1 MRPLT
6 ILFWVSLLLP
16 PAVAGAIAWRSY
28 EQTLERASAEGV
40 QMVSILR
47 EHAMRVF
54 EVQEQ
59 VIAQIDAHIAGLSW
73 DEIEASQPI
82 HARLKALADASPHI
96 DGLWLVRPEGRTAAS
111 ADFYPMPFSPVAE
124 REYFQVLKERDV
136 THLGRMIQ
144 GRLKGNLNF
153 NLSRRRTPP
162 PGSPAG
168 TFDGVILVTTSIDFF
183 AGFWRGVLGE
193 QAPHVVGILRTDGEI
208 LARYPTLTA
217 PPPRIPADSPFY
229 ALVAA
234 GRDTGQ
240 YSFRSLSDG
249 RERIYFQ
256 ARLGGYPAYV
266 TVGLDRAA
274 VMEPWRRSV
283 LVVAALAAA
292 TALLL
297 AAVVQVARRREDR
310 LHAEVLRRRYA
321 ESTLVAK
328 EEHLEALQR
337 AEAALRASEER
348 FRSVYEQAAVGIERL
363 DLDGRIVDA
372 NETLCAILGYSRAEL
387 VGRSFEEITDPVDL
401 PGEREPLRRLLA
413 GEVGRYAFE
422 KRYIRKDGS
431 RVWVRVTS
439 SLVRGGEEGDT
450 RLNIVEDVSRRQ
462 AVETALR
469 NSEERFRR
477 LFEAAPFGV
486 MMVEPGTLRLVA
498 FNDQTPRI
506 LGYSRAEFARLT
518 VADIEV
524 GNTREQIVQAQ
535 SDLIASGARAAH
547 ETRLKAK
554 DGAMRDVIV
563 SVLPV
568 EIDGKAYIYSG
579 IVDITD
585 RKRIERELAEAKEA
599 AEQANLAKSKFL
611 AAASHDLRQPLQ
623 SLFLF
628 AHVLEAQVAG
638 SEKALGTLGAL
649 HKGLEAMK
657 GLLDSLLDVS
667 RLDAGSVTADVRSVQ
682 VADLLDALDTA
693 YARIAAN
700 KALGWSVEP
709 CDAVV
714 HTDPTLLAQLL
725 RNFVENAIRYTPR
738 GGVRVTCHRIA
749 KDGAGDDR
757 LAIEVHDTGIGIPA
771 EHMASIWEEFHQVGN
786 PERDREKGLGLGLA
800 IVRRL
805 SELLGHP
812 VTARSE
818 PGKGSVFAVEVPL
831 DPDGAPPALA
841 AARSAPGPGAESR
854 LVVVVED
861 DSIVLTALE
870 ALLTEWGYEVLTA
883 SSGAEAM
890 ERIRADGR
898 LPDVLVSDYRLRA
911 GEVGTQAIRLIRQTC
926 GHPIPGVLLTGETA
940 GAALRDAAAEGLL
953 VVHKPVLPTELDDA
967 LRQQMLAGA

>member
-6 ILFWVSLLLP
+6 ILLWVALVLP

-28 EQTLERASAEGV
+28 ELTLERASAEGM
-40 QMVSILR
+40 QTVSILR

-59 VIAQIDAHIAGLSW
+59 VIAQIDARIADMGW
-73 DEIEASQPI
+73 DEIERSAPV
-82 HARLKALADASPHI
+82 HALLKSLATISPHI
-96 DGLWLVRPEGRTAAS
+96 DGLWLVRPDGRTVNS
-111 ADFYPMPFSPVAE
+111 ADFFPMPPSTASE

-144 GRLKGNLNF
+144 GKLKGNLNF
-153 NLSRRRTPP
+153 NVSRRRSASS
-162 PGSPAG
+162 GASG
-168 TFDGVILVTTSIDFF
+168 GVFDGLILVTTSLDFF
-183 AGFWRGVLGE
+183 SEFWRGVLGE
-193 QAPHVVGILRTDGEI
+193 QKHVVAIVRGDGEI
-208 LARYPTLTA
+208 LARYPALKQL
-217 PPPRIPADSPFY
+217 PQRVPAASPFY
-229 ALVAA
+229 ALTAA
-234 GRDTGQ
+234 QETAR
-240 YSFRSLSDG
+240 YNFRSAADG
-249 RERIYFQ
+249 RERMYSF
-256 ARLGGYPAYV
+256 AKLGAYPAFV
-266 TVGLDRAA
+266 SVGLDRDS
-274 VMEPWRRSV
+274 VLEPWRRTTA
-283 LVVAALAAA
+283 VVSTLAAA
-292 TALLL
+292 VSLLL
-297 AAVVQVARRREDR
+297 AAVVQIARRREDR
-310 LHAEVLRRRYA
+310 LQAEVQRRRYA

-328 EEHLEALQR
+328 EEHLSALQR

-348 FRSVYEQAAVGIERL
+348 FRSVYEQAAVGIKRVG
-363 DLDGRIVDA
+363 LDGRIVDV
-372 NETLCAILGYSRAEL
+372 NETLCGILGYSRAEL
-387 VGRSFEEITDPVDL
+387 VGRSFEEITDPIDVT
-401 PGEREPLRRLLA
+401 GEREPLRRLLA
-413 GEVGRYAFE
+413 GEVDRYACE
-422 KRYIRKDGS
+422 KRYIRKDGG
-431 RVWVRVTS
+431 RVWVRITS
-439 SLVRGGEEGDT
+439 SMVRGSGDEGPY
-450 RLNIVEDVSRRQ
+450 RLCIVEDVSRRQ

-486 MMVEPGTLRLVA
+486 MMIEPGTLRLVA

-518 VADIEV
+518 TADIEADYS
-524 GNTREQIVQAQ
+524 RAEIVQAQ
-535 SDLIASGARAAH
+535 SDIIASGSRTAF

-554 DGAMRDVIV
+554 GGDLRDVIA

-568 EIDGKAYIYSG
+568 EIDGKSYIYSG

-585 RKRIERELAEAKEA
+585 RKQIERELAEAKET

-638 SEKALGTLGAL
+638 SDKALGTLGAL

-667 RLDAGSVTADVRSVQ
+667 RLDAGSVTAEIRSVP
-682 VADLLDALDTA
+682 VAGLLDALDTA

-700 KALGWSVEP
+700 KALSWHVEP
-709 CDAVV
+709 CAAVV
-714 HTDPTLLAQLL
+714 RSDPTLLAQLV
-725 RNFVENAIRYTPR
+725 RNLVENAIRYTPR
-738 GGVRVTCHRIA
+738 GGVRVECHVV
-749 KDGAGDDR
+749 GENGGGES
-757 LAIEVHDTGIGIPA
+757 LAIAVHDTGIGIPA

-805 SELLGHP
+805 SVLLGHP

-818 PGKGSVFAVEVPL
+818 PGKGSVFTVEVPL
-831 DPDGAPPALA
+831 DTEERALEIEA
-841 AARSAPGPGAESR
+841 AARPAPGPGATPR

-861 DSIVLTALE
+861 DVIVLTALE
-870 ALLTEWGYEVLTA
+870 ALLTEWGYEVLPA
-883 SSGAEAM
+883 SSGTEAV
-890 ERIRADGR
+890 ERIRDGGR
-898 LPDVLVSDYRLRA
+898 LPDVVVSDYRLRG
-911 GEVGTQAIRLIRQTC
+911 GEVGTQAVRLIRQSC

-940 GAALRDAAAEGLL
+940 GTALRDAAAEGLL

-967 LRQQMLAGA
+967 LRQQILAGV

>member
-6 ILFWVSLLLP
+6 ILLWVSLVLP

-28 EQTLERASAEGV
+28 EQTLDRAWAEGT
-40 QMVSILR
+40 QTVSVLR

-59 VIAQIDAHIAGLSW
+59 VIAQIDARIAGMSW
-73 DEIEASQPI
+73 DEIERSQTV
-82 HARLKALADASPHI
+82 HALLKSLADASPHI
-96 DGLWLVRPEGRTAAS
+96 DGLWLVQPEGRTVSS
-111 ADFYPMPFSPVAE
+111 ADFFPMPPSTVTE

-144 GRLKGNLNF
+144 GRLKGNFNF
-153 NLSRRRTPP
+153 NVSRRR
-162 PGSPAG
+162 SAG
-168 TFDGVILVTTSIDFF
+168 GVFDGVILVTTSLDFF
-183 AGFWRGVLGE
+183 SEFWRGVLGD
-193 QAPHVVGILRTDGEI
+193 QPHVVGILRADGEI
-208 LARYPTLTA
+208 LARHPMLTEL
-217 PPPRIPADSPFY
+217 PPRIPADSPFY
-229 ALVAA
+229 ALVAERES
-234 GRDTGQ
+234 GNYT
-240 YSFRSLSDG
+240 FRSASDG
-249 RERIYFQ
+249 RERLYFQ
-256 ARLGGYPAYV
+256 AKLGAYPAFV
-266 TVGLDRAA
+266 TVGLDRDS
-274 VMEPWRRSV
+274 VLEPWRRGTA
-283 LVVAALAAA
+283 VVSTLAAA

-297 AAVVQVARRREDR
+297 AAVVQFARRREDR
-310 LHAEVLRRRYA
+310 LQAEVLRRRYA

-328 EEHLEALQR
+328 EEHLSALQR

-363 DLDGRIVDA
+363 DLDGRIVDV
-372 NETLCAILGYSRAEL
+372 NETLCGILGYQRDEL
-387 VGRSFEEITDPVDL
+387 VGRHHEEITDSADV

-413 GEVGRYAFE
+413 GEMSRYACE
-422 KRYIRKDGS
+422 KRYIRKDGG
-431 RVWVRVTS
+431 RVWVRLTS
-439 SLVRGGEEGDT
+439 SMVRGNGDEAPY
-450 RLNIVEDVSRRQ
+450 RLCIVEDVSRRQ
-462 AVETALR
+462 AVEMALR

-486 MMVEPGTLRLVA
+486 MMIEPGTLRMVA

-518 VADIEV
+518 TADIEAEHS
-524 GNTREQIVQAQ
+524 RAEIVQAQ
-535 SDLIASGARAAH
+535 SDIIASGTRTAF

-554 DGAMRDVIV
+554 NGDLRDVIV

-568 EIDGKAYIYSG
+568 EIDGKSYIYSG

-585 RKRIERELAEAKEA
+585 RKQIERELAEAKET

-638 SEKALGTLGAL
+638 SDKALGTLGAL

-667 RLDAGSVTADVRSVQ
+667 RLDAGSVTAEVRSVP
-682 VADLLDALDTA
+682 VAGLLDAIDTA

-700 KALGWSVEP
+700 KALSWSVEP

-714 HTDPTLLAQLL
+714 RSDPTLLAQLL
-725 RNFVENAIRYTPR
+725 RNLVENAIRYTPY
-738 GGVRVTCHRIA
+738 GGVRVECHTA
-749 KDGAGDDR
+749 SDT
-757 LAIEVHDTGIGIPA
+757 LAIAVHDTGIGIPA

-805 SELLGHP
+805 SVLLDHP

-818 PGKGSVFAVEVPL
+818 PGKGSVFTVEVPL
-831 DPDGAPPALA
+831 DTEERALEIEA
-841 AARSAPGPGAESR
+841 AARPAPGPGATPR

-861 DSIVLTALE
+861 DVIVLTALE
-870 ALLTEWGYEVLTA
+870 ALLTEWGYDVLPA
-883 SSGAEAM
+883 SSGAEAV
-890 ERIRADGR
+890 ERIQAGGR
-898 LPDVLVSDYRLRA
+898 LPDVVVSDYRLRA
-911 GEVGTQAIRLIRQTC
+911 GEVGTQAVRLIRESC
-926 GHPIPGVLLTGETA
+926 GCPIPGVLLTGETA

-967 LRQQMLAGA
+967 LRQQILAGV

>member
-6 ILFWVSLLLP
+6 ILFWLSLVLP
-16 PAVAGAIAWRSY
+16 PVVAGAIAWRSY
-28 EQTLERASAEGV
+28 EQTLERASAEGM

-59 VIAQIDAHIAGLSW
+59 VMAQIDTSIAGMAW
-73 DEIEASQPI
+73 DEIERSQRV
-82 HARLKALADASPHI
+82 HTMLKSLSEASPHI
-96 DGLWLVRPEGRTAAS
+96 DGLWLVRPEGRTVAS
-111 ADFYPMPFSPVAE
+111 GDFFPMPLSQVTE
-124 REYFQVLKERDV
+124 REYFQVLKERNA

-144 GRLKGNLNF
+144 GRLKGTLNF
-153 NLSRRRTPP
+153 NLSRRRSP
-162 PGSPAG
+162 PAG
-168 TFDGVILVTTSIDFF
+168 APADAFDGVILVTTSIDFF

-193 QAPHVVGILRTDGEI
+193 QALHVVGILRTDGEI
-208 LARYPTLTA
+208 LARYPTVKEL
-217 PPPRIPADSPFY
+217 PPRIPADSPFY
-229 ALVAA
+229 ALAA
-234 GRDTGQ
+234 SGRETGSYAFQ
-240 YSFRSLSDG
+240 SLADG
-249 RERIYFQ
+249 RERVYFQ
-256 ARLGGYPAYV
+256 ARLGGYPAFV

-274 VMEPWRRSV
+274 MLEPWRRGAMVVSV
-283 LVVAALAAA
+283 LAGA

-310 LHAEVLRRRYA
+310 LQAEVLRRRYA

-363 DLDGRIVDA
+363 DLDGRIVDV
-372 NETLCAILGYSRAEL
+372 NETLCGILGYRREEL
-387 VGRSFEEITDPVDL
+387 VGRRTEEITDPADQ

-413 GEVGRYAFE
+413 GEASRYAVE
-422 KRYIRKDGS
+422 KRYIRKDGG

-439 SLVRGGEEGDT
+439 SLVRGGEEGDY
-450 RLNIVEDVSRRQ
+450 RLSIVEDVSRRQ

-486 MMVEPGTLRLVA
+486 MMIEPGTLRMVA

-506 LGYSRAEFARLT
+506 LGYSRAEFARLS

-524 GNTREQIVQAQ
+524 GNTREQIVQSQ
-535 SDLIASGARAAH
+535 NELIASGTRAAF
-547 ETRLKAK
+547 ETRMMAK
-554 DGAMRDVIV
+554 DGVMRDVIV
-563 SVLPV
+563 SILPV

-667 RLDAGSVTADVRSVQ
+667 RLDAGSVSTDVRSVQ

-700 KALGWSVEP
+700 KALGWTVEP

-714 HTDPTLLAQLL
+714 RTDPTLLAQLL
-725 RNFVENAIRYTPR
+725 RNLVENAIRYTLR
-738 GGVRVTCHRIA
+738 GGVRVECRRL
-749 KDGAGDDR
+749 GDDR
-757 LAIEVHDTGIGIPA
+757 LSIEVHDTGIGIPA

-805 SELLGHP
+805 SALLGHP

-831 DPDGAPPALA
+831 DLEEAPPEAEA
-841 AARSAPGPGAESR
+841 EARPAPGPGAVSR

-870 ALLTEWGYEVLTA
+870 ALLTEWGYDVLPA
-883 SSGAEAM
+883 SSGAEAV
-890 ERIRADGR
+890 ERIRAGGR

-911 GEVGTQAIRLIRQTC
+911 GEVGTQAIRLIRQEC
-926 GHPIPGVLLTGETA
+926 GQPIPGVLLTGETA
-940 GAALRDAAAEGLL
+940 GTALRDAAAEGLL

>member
-6 ILFWVSLLLP
+6 VLFWVSLVLP

-28 EQTLERASAEGV
+28 ELTQERALAEGM

-59 VIAQIDAHIAGLSW
+59 VVAQIDSVATGLSW
-73 DEIEASQPI
+73 DEIAASQPL

-96 DGLWLVRPEGRTAAS
+96 DGLWLVRPDGRTAAS
-111 ADFYPMPFSPVAE
+111 ADFFPMPYSPVTE
-124 REYFQVLKERDV
+124 REYFQVLSARDV

-144 GRLKGNLNF
+144 GQLKGNLNF
-153 NLSRRRTPP
+153 NISRRRTPP
-162 PGSPAG
+162 VGSPPG

-183 AGFWRGVLGE
+183 ADFWRGVLGE
-193 QAPHVVGILRTDGEI
+193 QAPHVVGIVRADGEI
-208 LARYPTLTA
+208 LARYPTLSA
-217 PPPRIPADSPFY
+217 PPPRISADSPFY
-229 ALVAA
+229 TLA
-234 GRDTGQ
+234 TSGQ
-240 YSFRSLSDG
+240 ESGHYNFPASDG
-249 RERIYFQ
+249 RERTYFQ
-256 ARLGGYPAYV
+256 ARLGPYPAFV
-266 TVGLDRAA
+266 IVGFDNAA
-274 VMEPWRRSV
+274 VLEPWRRTTAVVVV
-283 LVVAALAAA
+283 LAVLTAATLAAFVK
-292 TALLL
+292 L
-297 AAVVQVARRREDR
+297 ARRREDR

-321 ESTLVAK
+321 ESTLIAK
-328 EEHLEALQR
+328 EEHLEAVRR

-363 DLDGRIVDA
+363 DLGGRIIDA
-372 NETLCAILGYSRAEL
+372 NETLCSILGYSRAEL
-387 VGRSFEEITDPVDL
+387 IGRSFEDITDPADL
-401 PGEREPLRRLLA
+401 PGEREPLRRLLT
-413 GEVGRYAFE
+413 GEVSRYAFE
-422 KRYIRKDGS
+422 KRYVRKDGS
-431 RVWVRVTS
+431 RVWVRITS
-439 SLVRGGEEGDT
+439 SLVRGGEEGDS
-450 RLNIVEDVSRRQ
+450 RLTIVEDVSRRQ

-477 LFEAAPFGV
+477 LFDAAPFGV
-486 MMVEPGTLRLVA
+486 MMIEPGTLRLVA

-518 VADIEV
+518 TADIEV
-524 GNTREQIVQAQ
+524 EHTREQIVQVQ
-535 SDLIASGARAAH
+535 RELIATGNRAAF
-547 ETRLKAK
+547 ETRMRAR
-554 DGAMRDVIV
+554 DGSLRDVIA

-568 EIDGKAYIYSG
+568 EIDGTSYIYSG

-638 SEKALGTLGAL
+638 NAKAQSTLGAL

-667 RLDAGSVTADVRSVQ
+667 RLDSGSVDADIRSVQ
-682 VADLLDALDTA
+682 MAELLDSLDTA

-700 KALGWSVEP
+700 KALSWTVEP

-714 HTDPTLLAQLL
+714 RSDPTLLAQLL
-725 RNFVENAIRYTPR
+725 RNFVENAIRYTTR
-738 GGVRVTCHRIA
+738 GGVRVACHPV
-749 KDGAGDDR
+749 GNDR
-757 LAIEVHDTGIGIPA
+757 LAIEVHDTGIGIPGD
-771 EHMASIWEEFHQVGN
+771 HMAAIWEEFHQVGN

-805 SELLGHP
+805 SALLEHP

-831 DPDGAPPALA
+831 DPEGALPEPAGPRPP
-841 AARSAPGPGAESR
+841 PGPGAVSR

-861 DSIVLTALE
+861 DAIVLTALE

-883 SSGAEAM
+883 TSGAEAV
-890 ERIRADGR
+890 ERILADGR

-911 GEVGTQAIRLIRQTC
+911 GEVGTQSIRHIRQTC
-926 GHPIPGVLLTGETA
+926 GHAIPGVLLTGETA
-940 GAALRDAAAEGLL
+940 GTALRDAAAEGLL

-967 LRQQMLAGA
+967 LRQQILAGV